1 MINRA
6 FSRDLEVWVL
16 VATLALSLVGVS
28 MIYSAT
34 QSRAALLGGLY
45 IRQMIW
51 VALGLIAL
59 AVAAAVP
66 YRYLEAFAYP
76 LYAVSL
82 ILLVGVLFVPGS
94 TRAHRWFRFG
104 SILFQPSEFAKIATA
119 FALAKFLSTRKVPFR
134 SLLDMAIPIGIVA
147 LPLGLVLIEPDLGTS
162 LAFLVMLFAVLFWDG
177 LSPLYLFFLVAPLL
191 SVAFALANSLVLWA
205 GLAVLLVFLFY
216 YYRVPTRDII
226 TVSSVTTVVGL
237 LSSVAWGAMQGYQ
250 KKRLLV
256 FLNPEADPRGAGW
269 HILQSKVAIGSG
281 GLLGKG
287 FLQGTQKRLAFLP
300 EQHTDFI
307 FSTIGEELGFL
318 RAALLLVLFFILIY
332 RGVVVAREARNRFAS
347 LVAMGLVA
355 VIGFH
360 VFLNV
365 GMTLGILPV
374 TGIPLPFLSYGGSPL
389 LAMMLMVGILVN
401 IGLRRYEY

>member
-1 MINRA
+1 MIDRA
-6 FSRDLEVWVL
+6 FSRDLEIWL
-16 VATLALSLVGVS
+16 IVAALALALTGVF
-28 MIYSAT
+28 MVYSAT
-34 QSRAALLGGLY
+34 QSRTQFLSGLY
-45 IRQMIW
+45 IRQIAW
-51 VALGLIAL
+51 VAVGLISLAL
-59 AVAAAVP
+59 AAVIP

-82 ILLVGVLFVPGS
+82 VLLIGVMFAPGS
-94 TRAHRWFRFG
+94 SRAHRWYRIG
-104 SILFQPSEFAKIATA
+104 PVLFQPSEIAKITTA
-119 FALAKFLSTRKVPFR
+119 FALAKFLATRKVPFR
-134 SLLDMAIPIGIVA
+134 SLLNLIIPIGIVA

-162 LAFLVMLFAVLFWDG
+162 LTFMVMFFAVLFWDG

-191 SVAFALANSLVLWA
+191 SVIFALANSLVLWA
-205 GLAVLLVFLFY
+205 ALAVLLTFLFFY
-216 YYRVPTRDII
+216 YKVPRRDI
-226 TVSSVTTVVGL
+226 VSVSAVVTGLGL
-237 LSSVAWGAMQGYQ
+237 LSSVVWSAMKEYQ
-250 KKRLLV
+250 KKRLFV
-256 FLNPEADPRGAGW
+256 FLNPENDPRGAGW
-269 HILQSKVAIGSG
+269 HVLQSKVAIGSG

-307 FSTIGEELGFL
+307 FSTIGEELGFI
-318 RAALLLVLFFILIY
+318 RAAILLILFFILIY
-332 RGVVVAREARNRFAS
+332 RGIVVAREARNRFAS

>member
-1 MINRA
+1 MTVI
-6 FSRDLEVWVL
+6 
-16 VATLALSLVGVS
+16 LAVVGVS
-28 MIYSAT
+28 MVYSAT
-34 QSRAALLGGLY
+34 QSRSQILGGLY
-45 IRQMIW
+45 IRQMVW
-51 VALGLIAL
+51 VAVGLIAL
-59 AVAAAVP
+59 AVAATVP

-76 LYAVSL
+76 LYAISL
-82 ILLVGVLFVPGS
+82 LLLIGVLFVPGS
-94 TRAHRWFRFG
+94 ARAHRWFRFG
-104 SILFQPSEFAKIATA
+104 PVLFQPSEIAKITTA
-119 FALAKFLSTRKVPFR
+119 FALAKYLATRKVPFR
-134 SLLDMAIPIGIVA
+134 SLLDIAVPIGIVA
-147 LPLGLVLIEPDLGTS
+147 VPLGLTLIEPDLGTS
-162 LAFLVMLFAVLFWDG
+162 LAFLVMLFAILFWDG
-177 LSPLYLFFLVAPLL
+177 LSPLYLFFLVAPIL
-191 SVAFALANSLVLWA
+191 SMIFALANSLVLW
-205 GLAVLLVFLFY
+205 GTLAILLTFLFY
-216 YYRVPTRDII
+216 YYKVPRRDII
-226 TVSSVTTVVGL
+226 SVSAVTTLVGL
-237 LSSVAWGAMQGYQ
+237 LSSVAWSAMKEYQ

-256 FLNPEADPRGAGW
+256 FLNPEHDPRGAGW
-269 HILQSKVAIGSG
+269 HLLQSKVAIGSG

-318 RAALLLVLFFILIY
+318 RVAILLILFFILIY

-365 GMTLGILPV
+365 GMTLGIMPV